1 MKKKTAYNLFVSVS
15 WYQKLF
21 VSSGTV
27 VKNPPKKVFSHNIDK
42 KVLYSD
48 GIKEHACP
56 TKMVENVHI

>member
-1 MKKKTAYNLFVSVS
+1 
-15 WYQKLF
+15 
-21 VSSGTV
+21 